1 MLMNAQDSD
10 ICLKSLINNVMDP
23 AEIAKLQEQFQIQEN
38 YIINLQ
44 NENQELAETWA
55 KMQQIMQSQQ
65 EDKEDNK
72 LKAKLNRILTNKKK
86 LSKNLKLKEKELL
99 QLKKDLADARQ
110 SSKGGNSVIKSL
122 NDRLNKYQ
130 KDIEDK

>member
-1 MLMNAQDSD
+1 
-10 ICLKSLINNVMDP
+10 MDP
-23 AEIAKLQEQFQIQEN
+23 AEIAKFQEQFQIQEN

-86 LSKNLKLKEKELL
+86 LSKNLKLKEKELT

-130 KDIEDK
+130 RDIEDK